1 MLLIIVL
8 GLIAQVALVPGD
20 RDYWTLKVK
29 DFDWKMLGI
38 IVLTLFLKQAAV
50 KIIACV
56 CIYSNN
62 IDWLWK

>member
-56 CIYSNN
+56 CIS
-62 IDWLWK
+62 LMVFF